1 MLNRIIPKCLFA
13 SLLIISHL
21 CLAKTVTV
29 IHPMGETELQTMPER
44 VVVLGMDSLDALNV
58 LGIEPVGVVK
68 SPMPPYLNKYQSDK
82 YQTVGSLFE
91 PDFEAIYMLKPD
103 LIIVSNR
110 SSTSFEALSKIAPTV
125 LFMADSNDFW
135 QTTVD
140 AWRML
145 ATIFDKKIE
154 VENLIIEQ
162 QSQIEQIRKRNQAQD
177 AQALVVM
184 RNGTNLTTFG
194 AKSRYGVIFNLFGFK
209 ESVNNVANHKHG
221 DLISFEYITE
231 VNPQYMLVLDRDAAI
246 GKTSQSA
253 KKSFDNVLINKLPV
267 YKNGGIHYLSS
278 NAWYISASGIQATQI
293 MIDDINAVNKP
304 LNE

>member
-1 MLNRIIPKCLFA
+1 
-13 SLLIISHL
+13 
-21 CLAKTVTV
+21 
-29 IHPMGETELQTMPER
+29 
-44 VVVLGMDSLDALNV
+44 
-58 LGIEPVGVVK
+58 
-68 SPMPPYLNKYQSDK
+68 
-82 YQTVGSLFE
+82 
-91 PDFEAIYMLKPD
+91 
-103 LIIVSNR
+103 
-110 SSTSFEALSKIAPTV
+110 
-125 LFMADSNDFW
+125 MADSNDFW

-154 VENLIIEQ
+154 VENLIAEQ

-209 ESVNNVANHKHG
+209 ESVSNVANHKHG

-246 GKTSQSA
+246 GKASQSA
-253 KKSFDNVLINKLPV
+253 KESFDNPLINKLPV

-278 NAWYISASGIQATQI
+278 SAWYISASGIQATQI
-293 MIDDINAVNKP
+293 MIDDINAVNQP